1 MNVCGLKLGLMACL
15 AATALAGEPGL
26 RHDGAFWVE
35 EGHGSLMVPPKGN
48 IRIAAFGAVTV
59 KGTAGSELAYVV
71 TKRVKAKSEAEAR
84 QLLSAYRVRSSRQG
98 RVTRLWVEGGSEM
111 AELEVAAPQSSGEVL
126 VETRAGTVDVSKFEG
141 AVIAET
147 GGGRISVDQVAGD
160 LVAKTAA
167 GEISLGKIGG
177 DARCVSGAGAIR
189 AAAIHGQAFLETGGG
204 DIHVQQVDGAL
215 RCTTNGG
222 GIHIAQ
228 AGNIVIADTAG
239 GPIEVGYAKGMV
251 TANNSAGGPIRVGSA
266 SGARCESAGGPIRL
280 TSFGGSLKASTTM
293 GSIIA
298 RFQTQPVEDS
308 FLSTSHGDITVWIPS
323 NLKVTVRAQ
332 NASYGGAKR
341 IVCDFPDIA
350 VKLAGSATIAEGS
363 LNGGGPLV
371 KLAGTGGMI
380 YIRREEK

>member
-1 MNVCGLKLGLMACL
+1 MSVSGLQLGLMAGL
-15 AATALAGEPGL
+15 AVAAFAGEPAL
-26 RHDGAFWVE
+26 HRDGAFWVE
-35 EGHGSLMVPPKGN
+35 ESRGSALVAPKGR
-48 IRIAAFGAVTV
+48 IRITTFGAVTV
-59 KGTAGSELAYVV
+59 KGTAASGLTYVV
-71 TKRVKAKSEAEAR
+71 VKRVKARNEAEAR
-84 QLLSAYRVRSSRQG
+84 RLLSAYRVRTSRQG
-98 RVTRLWVEGGSEM
+98 QLTRLWVVGGSEM
-111 AELEVAAPQSSGEVL
+111 AELEVAAPQNSGEVL
-126 VETRAGTVDVSKFEG
+126 VETRAGAVDVSRFDG
-141 AVIAET
+141 AVIAQS
-147 GGGRISVDQVAGD
+147 GGGRVNVDQVSGD

-189 AAAIHGQAFLETGGG
+189 AAAIHGQAFFETGGG
-204 DIHVQQVDGAL
+204 DIHVQQVDGAV

-228 AGNIVIADTAG
+228 AGDIVIADTAG
-239 GPIEVGYAKGMV
+239 GPIEVGHAKGMV
-251 TANNSAGGPIRVGSA
+251 TANNSAGGPIQVDSA
-266 SGARCESAGGPIRL
+266 SGARCESAGGAIRL
-280 TSFGGSLKASTTM
+280 TSFGGSLKASTAM

-332 NASYGGAKR
+332 NASYGGTKR

-380 YIRREEK
+380 YIRKEEK

>member
-1 MNVCGLKLGLMACL
+1 MRCPGLQLGLAACL
-15 AATALAGEPGL
+15 AVAAFAGESAL
-26 RHDGAFWVE
+26 RRDGEFWVE
-35 EGHGSLMVPPKGN
+35 EGRGSVLVPSNGN
-48 IRIAAFGAVTV
+48 IRIASFGAVTV
-59 KGTAGSELAYVV
+59 KGVAGSELVYII
-71 TKRVKAKSEAEAR
+71 TKRVRARSEAEAR
-84 QLLSAYRVRSSRQG
+84 RRLSLCRVRTSHQG
-98 RVTRLWVEGGSEM
+98 KVTRLWLEGRAEA
-111 AELEVAAPQSSGEVL
+111 AELEIAAPQSSGEVM
-126 VETRAGTVDVSKFEG
+126 VETRAGTVDVSKFDG
-141 AVIAET
+141 AVIAQT
-147 GGGRISVDQVAGD
+147 GGGRINIDQVSGD

-177 DARCVSGAGAIR
+177 DSRCVSGGGAIR
-189 AAAIHGQAFLETGGG
+189 AATLHGQAFLETGGG
-204 DIHVQQVDGAL
+204 DIHVQQVDGAV

-266 SGARCESAGGPIRL
+266 SGARCESAGGAIRL
-280 TSFGGSLKASTTM
+280 TSFGGGLKASTVV

-298 RFQTQPVEDS
+298 RFQTQPAEDS

-323 NLKVTVRAQ
+323 NLKVTVHAQ
-332 NASYGGAKR
+332 NASYGGSNR
-341 IVCDFPDIA
+341 IVCDFPNIA
-350 VKLAGSATIAEGS
+350 VKLAGASTIADGS